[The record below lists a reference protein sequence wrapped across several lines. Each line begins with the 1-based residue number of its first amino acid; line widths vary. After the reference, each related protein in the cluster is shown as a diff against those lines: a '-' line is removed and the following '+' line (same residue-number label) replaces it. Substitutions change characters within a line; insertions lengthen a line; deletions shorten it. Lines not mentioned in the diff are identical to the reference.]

1 MYRRLP
7 SGPIQVVL
15 ADDHQLMREGLQR
28 LLSQAQD
35 IQVVEA
41 VADSFSLLEA
51 LRRQPVDVAVI
62 DLSMPGMNGMELIK
76 RLRTEFPGL
85 AVLVLTMHGEDLYAL
100 RAFRAGANGYLTKD
114 SAATDLQRAIHKV
127 AHGGAFVTEAM
138 AERLAMGLSLASDT
152 PSHEQLSDREFEVFR
167 QIVAGRRLTDIADD
181 LHLSI
186 KTVSTHKSRVLEKLG
201 VEGTAG
207 LVRYGLQHRL
217 F

>member
-1 MYRRLP
+1 MRPSSARRPP
-7 SGPIQVVL
+7 SSLRRFAARHGLAL
-15 ADDHQLMREGLQR
+15 ADASRRWGR
-28 LLSQAQD
+28 LWRRGIPYTVYLTNGINHPD
-35 IQVVEA
+35 
-41 VADSFSLLEA
+41 AD
-51 LRRQPVDVAVI
+51 
-62 DLSMPGMNGMELIK
+62 GMDLIK
-76 RLRTEFPGL
+76 RLHTEFPGV
-85 AVLVLTMHGEDLYAL
+85 AVLVLTMHAEDLYAL

-114 SAATDLQRAIHKV
+114 SAATDLQRAIRKV

-138 AERLAMGLSLASDT
+138 AERLALGLSLATDT
-152 PSHEQLSDREFEVFR
+152 PAHEQLSDREFEVFR